1 MMLEMFKEV
10 IYDRETRWAAI
21 VFSTFILTLI
31 FGGALWKYLF
41 I

>member
-1 MMLEMFKEV
+1 MMEMFKEV
-10 IYDRETRWAAI
+10 VCDKETRWAAI

-41 I
+41 M